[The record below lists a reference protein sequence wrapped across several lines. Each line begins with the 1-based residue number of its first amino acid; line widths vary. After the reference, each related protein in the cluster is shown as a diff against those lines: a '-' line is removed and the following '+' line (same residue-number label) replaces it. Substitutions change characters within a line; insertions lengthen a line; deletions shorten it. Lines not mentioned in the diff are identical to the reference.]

1 MGNKFLIVGLG
12 NPGRQYA
19 KTRHNAGFVVVDEI
33 ARRHNLTSFTEERKA
48 LTVSGRIGNHSVILA
63 KPQTYMNLS
72 GESVRALMDYYN
84 IDLMNL
90 IVIYDDLDL
99 PLGTLRLR
107 EGGGHGGQNGVR
119 NIIKHAGT
127 KDFAR
132 VRFGIGRPAGKMRAR
147 DYVLQKFSNDD
158 ALLANKVMETA
169 ANAVEFWLDEG
180 IKHAMSRFNGDITE
194 NGTESKPDAKEQLKV
209 AQRAHELNPDD
220 PKPLQEMIRLHKKMR
235 NLDDAVRGH
244 LMLAELY
251 NRQDKPKQMLH
262 EWEVATKIRPA
273 LIDVREEVAITY
285 EEQGNTK
292 RAVHTWLKLAQYHNA
307 QGEIDNALAAT
318 QEAIRL
324 DPENAKAMS
333 YQVEFT
339 NKLTM

>member
-1 MGNKFLIVGLG
+1 
-12 NPGRQYA
+12 
-19 KTRHNAGFVVVDEI
+19 
-33 ARRHNLTSFTEERKA
+33 
-48 LTVSGRIGNHSVILA
+48 
-63 KPQTYMNLS
+63 
-72 GESVRALMDYYN
+72 
-84 IDLMNL
+84 
-90 IVIYDDLDL
+90 
-99 PLGTLRLR
+99 
-107 EGGGHGGQNGVR
+107 
-119 NIIKHAGT
+119 
-127 KDFAR
+127 
-132 VRFGIGRPAGKMRAR
+132 
-147 DYVLQKFSNDD
+147 
-158 ALLANKVMETA
+158 
-169 ANAVEFWLDEG
+169 EG

-194 NGTESKPDAKEQLKV
+194 NGTDGKESKPDAKEQLKV

-220 PKPLQEMIRLHKKMR
+220 PKPLQEIIRLHKKMR

-273 LIDVREEVAITY
+273 LIDVREEIAITY